1 MGWFKRI
8 KRAAV
13 AVATGGFSE
22 TIKPMREGLKE
33 VTGVNAMEDANDLA
47 QKQYDEQKA
56 AAAAEEKAATEAASA
71 SLTSQGSEDTS
82 SKGALLLI
90 VGLIA
95 KATSNTP
102 DATPCSCCGGGARL
116 PAANSISTR
125 LSVTFSTSCAHPLST
140 SCMTNCMS
148 RRGGV

>member
-56 AAAAEEKAATEAASA
+56 MAP
-71 SLTSQGSEDTS
+71 
-82 SKGALLLI
+82 
-90 VGLIA
+90 LIA
-95 KATSNTP
+95 EQISEFTRHITP
-102 DATPCSCCGGGARL
+102 RQIAQ
-116 PAANSISTR
+116 PAYLQHSIMPPHSAVQR
-125 LSVTFSTSCAHPLST
+125 GEDNRHPLWA
-140 SCMTNCMS
+140 
-148 RRGGV
+148 